1 MLLFGATIALYTL
14 PMPRIH
20 RLSDCSICMYANDHA
35 PPHFHVR
42 FNDGRQAL
50 IAIEDLSLL
59 TGFGGSAV
67 SRRELC
73 EAIEWASQNRPQL
86 LAKWKEL
93 NQ

>member
-1 MLLFGATIALYTL
+1 
-14 PMPRIH
+14 
-20 RLSDCSICMYANDHA
+20 MYANDHA

-42 FNDGRQAL
+42 LSDGRQAL

-59 TGFGGSAV
+59 TGFGGSRV
-67 SRRELC
+67 SMRELG
-73 EAIEWASQNRPQL
+73 EAMEWASFNRPQL